1 MELSPSPLEIGT
13 EDRASDLLVS
23 KKSNGLDINIR
34 SSRTCLSALPN
45 QAVSCNNLGQRLD
58 VKVFNAGM
66 YLKNLA
72 KVRGWSRASSSSIP
86 EAVPEQDVDDGQGP
100 FQPVAR
106 RWGKRSQDERVQT
119 KLPPN
124 WPSSS
129 QTVEHTEFHC
139 EGLQGFDLDKRT
151 FRKILIFLLW

>member
-13 EDRASDLLVS
+13 EDRASDLLGVS

-34 SSRTCLSALPN
+34 SLRTCLSALPN

-72 KVRGWSRASSSSIP
+72 KVRGWSRASSSSICP
-86 EAVPEQDVDDGQGP
+86 MNLTKG
-100 FQPVAR
+100 
-106 RWGKRSQDERVQT
+106 GKSG
-119 KLPPN
+119 
-124 WPSSS
+124 SS
-129 QTVEHTEFHC
+129 
-139 EGLQGFDLDKRT
+139 
-151 FRKILIFLLW
+151 